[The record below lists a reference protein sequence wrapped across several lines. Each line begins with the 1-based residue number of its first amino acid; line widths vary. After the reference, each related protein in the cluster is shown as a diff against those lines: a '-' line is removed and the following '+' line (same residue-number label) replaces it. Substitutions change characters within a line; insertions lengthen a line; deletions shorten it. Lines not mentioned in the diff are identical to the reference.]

1 MLTWVFCQKR
11 YSGIHR
17 SYSVPLKNI
26 SNRNTIQKTLKIGE
40 RIRKKKKLVEE
51 SVNKNKFIAKT
62 LSKEEN
68 EKEGEDAS
76 LHHETVK

>member
-1 MLTWVFCQKR
+1 MKE
-11 YSGIHR
+11 S
-17 SYSVPLKNI
+17 
-26 SNRNTIQKTLKIGE
+26 E
-40 RIRKKKKLVEE
+40 KKKLVEE